1 MNLRFRQYGF
11 LLFAL
16 LLGLVP
22 VAEAQSPATKVT
34 VHLDTEKTEIHW
46 TLHTTLHTVQG
57 SFRLKGGIMTFDPKS
72 GAAQG
77 EFLVD
82 VGSGESGD
90 KTRDEKMQSEV
101 LESRKYPEAFFHP
114 VKVSG
119 VLKPGGTA
127 NLTVEGTLNLH
138 GADHPLTLQTAV
150 QMNGSDAV
158 ATTHFIIPYAAWG
171 MKDESRLLLRVDKE
185 VSVDV
190 MARGTVDGILQNK

>member
-1 MNLRFRQYGF
+1 VNLRFRQYGF

-90 KTRDEKMQSEV
+90 ETRDEKMQSEV

>member
-138 GADHPLTLQTAV
+138 GADHPLTLQTTV

>member
-190 MARGTVDGILQNK
+190 VARGTVDGILQNK

>member
-1 MNLRFRQYGF
+1 
-11 LLFAL
+11 
-16 LLGLVP
+16 

-138 GADHPLTLQTAV
+138 GADHPLTLQTTV

>member
-82 VGSGESGD
+82 VGTGESGD

-138 GADHPLTLQTAV
+138 GADHPLTLQTTV

>member
-101 LESRKYPEAFFHP
+101 LKAGNIQKLS
-114 VKVSG
+114 
-119 VLKPGGTA
+119 
-127 NLTVEGTLNLH
+127 
-138 GADHPLTLQTAV
+138 
-150 QMNGSDAV
+150 
-158 ATTHFIIPYAAWG
+158 FI
-171 MKDESRLLLRVDKE
+171 R
-185 VSVDV
+185 
-190 MARGTVDGILQNK
+190 

>member
-1 MNLRFRQYGF
+1 VNLRFRQYGF

-138 GADHPLTLQTAV
+138 GADHPLTLQTTV

>member
-138 GADHPLTLQTAV
+138 GADHPLTLQTTV

-190 MARGTVDGILQNK
+190 MARGTVDSILQNK

>member
-82 VGSGESGD
+82 VGCGESGD

-138 GADHPLTLQTAV
+138 GADHPLTLQTTV

-190 MARGTVDGILQNK
+190 VARGTVDGILQNK

>member
-138 GADHPLTLQTAV
+138 GADHPLTLQTTV

-190 MARGTVDGILQNK
+190 VAQGTVDGILQNK

>member
-1 MNLRFRQYGF
+1 VNLRFRQYGF

-138 GADHPLTLQTAV
+138 GADHPLTLQTTV

-190 MARGTVDGILQNK
+190 VAQGTVDGILQNK

>member
-90 KTRDEKMQSEV
+90 ETRDEKMQSEV

-138 GADHPLTLQTAV
+138 GADHPLTLQTTV

-190 MARGTVDGILQNK
+190 VAQGTVDGILQNK

>member
-90 KTRDEKMQSEV
+90 ETRDEKMQSEV

-138 GADHPLTLQTAV
+138 GADHPLTLQTTV

-158 ATTHFIIPYAAWG
+158 ATTHFIIPYATWG

-190 MARGTVDGILQNK
+190 VVRGTVDGILQNK

>member
-1 MNLRFRQYGF
+1 VNLRFRQYGF

-90 KTRDEKMQSEV
+90 ETRDEKMQSEV

-190 MARGTVDGILQNK
+190 VARGTVDGILQNK

>member
-90 KTRDEKMQSEV
+90 ETRDEKMQSEV

-138 GADHPLTLQTAV
+138 GADHPLTLQTTV

>member
-119 VLKPGGTA
+119 ILKPGGTA

-138 GADHPLTLQTAV
+138 GADHPLTLQTTV

>member
-1 MNLRFRQYGF
+1 VNLRFRQYGF

-138 GADHPLTLQTAV
+138 GADHPLTLLTAV

-190 MARGTVDGILQNK
+190 VARGTVDGILQNK

>member
-1 MNLRFRQYGF
+1 VNLRFRQYGF

-90 KTRDEKMQSEV
+90 ETRDEKMQSEV

-138 GADHPLTLQTAV
+138 GADHPLTLQTTV

>member
-138 GADHPLTLQTAV
+138 GADHPLTLQTTV

-190 MARGTVDGILQNK
+190 VAQGTVDVIPQQK

>member
-1 MNLRFRQYGF
+1 VNLRFRQYGF

-138 GADHPLTLQTAV
+138 GADHPLTLQTTV

-190 MARGTVDGILQNK
+190 VARGTVDGILQNK

>member
-1 MNLRFRQYGF
+1 VNLRFRQYGF

-138 GADHPLTLQTAV
+138 GADHPLTLQTTV

-190 MARGTVDGILQNK
+190 MARGTVDSILQNK

>member
-57 SFRLKGGIMTFDPKS
+57 TFRLKGGIMTFDPKS

-82 VGSGESGD
+82 VGTGESGD

-190 MARGTVDGILQNK
+190 VARGTVDGIPQQK

>member
-138 GADHPLTLQTAV
+138 GADHPLTLQTTV

-190 MARGTVDGILQNK
+190 VARGTVDGILQNK

>member
-1 MNLRFRQYGF
+1 VNLRFRQYGF

-190 MARGTVDGILQNK
+190 VARGTVDGILQNK